1 MPEPR
6 VTFIIPCFNH
16 GRYVGAA
23 VESCLRQERAD
34 VRVVIVDDG
43 SDDGS
48 TPDACDA
55 LASERVRVIHQ
66 LNAGLSAARN
76 VGLGVARELGRD
88 WHGEYVAFLDS
99 DDFIEPTFVLELDA
113 ALAGQGPEVSHAYC
127 QERLVELG
135 HGVWKVPA
143 WDPELLLI
151 TNLHPVTCLIRWE
164 AIDAVGGFD
173 ASMRDGYEDWNLWI
187 TLSER
192 GYRGVRVPSVLF
204 NWRRHS
210 SDTMIFD
217 AVRKHDTLYASII
230 EKHPELYGPRLET
243 LLKRTNSMIRSW
255 NMNWLDE
262 SGEPIPLIN
271 LKRARDELVRM
282 REQHHAQGAELASVR
297 AALARAEAALTR
309 TAESAQDHPGERTA
323 AHTSQEI
330 HRAEA
335 RVRASYERMAAV
347 RFHHAAHRLLRA
359 LPRPL
364 ARALASLGGGVLR
377 ALARIENLLTGNG
390 SAGDRHGKGGRMVV
404 GVGVEGRVPSD
415 HGADAHAAPAQPD
428 RAPGARDARASVP
441 EIEVR
446 AKGSDGEQVAG
457 RSAPATE
464 REGETR

>member
-48 TPDACDA
+48 TPGACDA
-55 LASERVRVIHQ
+55 LASERVLVLHQ
-66 LNAGLSAARN
+66 PNAGLSAARN
-76 VGLGVARELGRD
+76 AGLGAARELGRD

-99 DDFIEPTFVLELDA
+99 DDFIEPTFVRELDA

-135 HGVWKVPA
+135 HGVWKVPD

-164 AIDAVGGFD
+164 AMDAVGGFD

-187 TLSER
+187 SLSKR
-192 GYRGVRVPSVLF
+192 DYRGVRVQSVLF

-210 SDTMIFD
+210 NDTMIFD

-230 EKHPELYGPRLET
+230 EKHPELYGPRFET

-282 REQHHAQGAELASVR
+282 REQHHAQGAELASLR
-297 AALARAEAALTR
+297 AALARAEAAL
-309 TAESAQDHPGERTA
+309 QMTA
-323 AHTSQEI
+323 ASGQGSSWAEDAHAAAAMR
-330 HRAEA
+330 RAEERA
-335 RVRASYERMAAV
+335 EQRATDRVRAAYERMAAV
-347 RFHHAAHRLLRA
+347 RFHHAIHRVLRF

-364 ARALASLGGGVLR
+364 ARALAASGGGVLR
-377 ALARIENLLTGNG
+377 VLA
-390 SAGDRHGKGGRMVV
+390 SVV
-404 GVGVEGRVPSD
+404 GG
-415 HGADAHAAPAQPD
+415 
-428 RAPGARDARASVP
+428 GARDDTRADGSASNQAESSASRDPRARAAGLNVGTASPEQTVEIRSVQERP
-441 EIEVR
+441 SVASER
-446 AKGSDGEQVAG
+446 KGGGAHE
-457 RSAPATE
+457 
-464 REGETR
+464 